1 MSKRPEKVLEEIRE
15 EQRIHYFYWSWDVYK
30 KDDYE
35 PVKVHGE
42 AVLSRVHWRGLV
54 IWGSPLTKEGKPLV
68 KFVPGVHTPI
78 VVSEDRQKRILRLR
92 EISSYDW
99 TALQLFLAYIDLLA
113 EKLPNKLYDY
123 SDLIVAEKP
132 PEEYLFRPED
142 CDYAVLVGKVSE
154 KIAKELLGKKS
165 FIKRNFLISLLN
177 CFSSTFYSF
186 VDFKGRKMRKR

>member
-1 MSKRPEKVLEEIRE
+1 MLVSRRPEKVLEEIRE
-15 EQRIHYFYWSWDVYK
+15 EQRIHYFYWRWDVYK

-78 VVSEDRQKRILRLR
+78 VVSEDRQKRILKLR

-113 EKLPNKLYDY
+113 EGLPKKIYDY
-123 SDLIVAEKP
+123 SDLIVTEQP
-132 PEEYLFRPED
+132 PKEYPFRPED
-142 CDYAVLVGKVSE
+142 SDYAVLVGKVGE
-154 KIAKELLGKKS
+154 KIAKELLGKKKQ
-165 FIKRNFLISLLN
+165 FHKA
-177 CFSSTFYSF
+177 
-186 VDFKGRKMRKR
+186 